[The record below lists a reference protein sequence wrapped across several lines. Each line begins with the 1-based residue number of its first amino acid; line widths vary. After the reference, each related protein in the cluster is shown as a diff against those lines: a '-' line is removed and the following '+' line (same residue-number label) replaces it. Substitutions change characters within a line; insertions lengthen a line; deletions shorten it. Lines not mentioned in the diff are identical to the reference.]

1 MKSKKMALTFV
12 AKAANMVAEK
22 NAKWWPSCTSFFYQP
37 KHPNVKHK
45 EEKSN

>member
-1 MKSKKMALTFV
+1 MKSKKTVLTFV
-12 AKAANMVAEK
+12 AKAANAVAGR
-22 NAKWWPSCTSFFYQP
+22 NANWLPCIGFIYQP